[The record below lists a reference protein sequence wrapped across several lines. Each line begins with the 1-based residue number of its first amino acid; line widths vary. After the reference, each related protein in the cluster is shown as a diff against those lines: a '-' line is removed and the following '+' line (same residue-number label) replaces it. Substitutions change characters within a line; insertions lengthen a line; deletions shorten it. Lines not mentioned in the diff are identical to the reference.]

1 MEVKITLSKTIQ
13 VNRVFTY
20 VFCHSLI
27 SDIGEMDIPLSVS
40 CVRLVSSTVKMI
52 SNSLEIL
59 KVFKTCLEVTEAL
72 IRAVK

>member
-20 VFCHSLI
+20 VFYHSLI
-27 SDIGEMDIPLSVS
+27 SDIGERDIPLSVS
-40 CVRLVSSTVKMI
+40 CVRLVSSAVKMI

>member
-20 VFCHSLI
+20 VFYHSLI
-27 SDIGEMDIPLSVS
+27 SDKGERDIPLSVS
-40 CVRLVSSTVKMI
+40 CVRLVSSAVKMI